1 MICADCCFIAHSVV
15 TLHWGFGLQILVCG
29 GESNPEITIIA
40 CTLSWS
46 VFKSCGQSQLLKY
59 QEFGCSKFRSQP
71 TESQSA
77 FPTGFPQ
84 ALVETELIL
93 TRFLN
98 LD

>member
-1 MICADCCFIAHSVV
+1 MDFIS
-15 TLHWGFGLQILVCG
+15 I
-29 GESNPEITIIA
+29 S
-40 CTLSWS
+40 LSWS

-59 QEFGCSKFRSQP
+59 QEFAPCKFRSQP

-84 ALVETELIL
+84 ALVETKSILI
-93 TRFLN
+93 RFFD